1 MHYNRHRYYDP
12 NVGRFISKDPI
23 GLQGGLNVY
32 QCVPN
37 PIEWIDPLGLTSKSP
52 PACGCLDW
60 SRINP
65 KTGET
70 APEHVMRHG
79 EDMPDRK
86 VPHGVFADDPIAT
99 TNAAWDKAVHQKIS
113 PTVGPNGN
121 LVYDIPYS
129 EAGLLGGIPGAVA
142 GNPILDSVRIVTS
155 SGGTNKVVTSFP
167 K

>member
-12 NVGRFISKDPI
+12 TSGRFVSKDPI
-23 GLQGGLNVY
+23 GQQGGLNVY
-32 QCVPN
+32 QYVPN
-37 PIEWIDPLGLTSKSP
+37 PIHWIDPLGLTSKTP

-79 EDMPDRK
+79 EDIPDRK

-99 TNAAWDKAVHQKIS
+99 TNAAWDKAVHQRIS

-121 LVYDIPYS
+121 LAYDIPYS
-129 EAGLLGGIPGAVA
+129 EAGLQGGRGCSRKSNT
-142 GNPILDSVRIVTS
+142 G
-155 SGGTNKVVTSFP
+155 
-167 K
+167 